1 MPIYRANI
9 CEHLITTEIRK
20 PTKLYTN
27 ISTDFVDCFILVIS
41 LFRTNLMARIAYGSV
56 TAQGLSLTERPKCLA
71 KLGIPQRLVALFV
84 RDNHA
89 EYHKTA
95 TQ

>member
-1 MPIYRANI
+1 
-9 CEHLITTEIRK
+9 
-20 PTKLYTN
+20 
-27 ISTDFVDCFILVIS
+27 
-41 LFRTNLMARIAYGSV
+41 MARIAYGSI

-71 KLGIPQRLVALFV
+71 KLGLPQRLVALFV

-95 TQ
+95 TQQVLLLRAHKVHRPYASETRLRLISSSFVSRTVEIRQRIEEQPC